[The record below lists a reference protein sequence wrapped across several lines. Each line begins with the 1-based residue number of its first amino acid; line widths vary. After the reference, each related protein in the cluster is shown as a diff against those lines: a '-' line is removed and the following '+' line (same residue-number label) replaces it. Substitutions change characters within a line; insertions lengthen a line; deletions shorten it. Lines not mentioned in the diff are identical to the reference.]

1 MNIKSQTPTIRSY
14 GTPSIYSGA
23 NLWIVNEEEKWV
35 YIDHNGSEHVTDLSA
50 ASGSPYAAINSPNLF
65 KGKGS
70 FQKNLDLLNQR
81 INIIHKELSYWDL
94 YRITDSVLT
103 EESFPAVISGLA
115 VGNSAV
121 INCDT
126 FTYNNQ
132 RYHRGDVIVKIN
144 DSEELWIKS
153 INAGSFMPV
162 GFSENQGLYT
172 LEFEYHEGEGVATTV
187 SGLEIAS
194 EGNSIY
200 GYSYEKDSLGT
211 EHFPIEYIGTGTN
224 ATPIKP
230 VVKSF
235 VLSDNGYEEIVLDG
249 DLIVS
254 SSSTDWVLGLAGKPN
269 DIKIYIQ
276 VK

>member
-14 GTPSIYSGA
+14 GTPSIYGGA
-23 NLWIVNEEEKWV
+23 NLWFIK
-35 YIDHNGSEHVTDLSA
+35 NGYWYFKNYDSEQPDKNRGPVATGDFAPDYSA
-50 ASGSPYAAINSPNLF
+50 TLF
-65 KGKGS
+65 TGKGS
-70 FQKNLDLLNQR
+70 FQRNLDLLNER

-144 DSEELWIKS
+144 DSEEVWIKS
-153 INAGSFMPV
+153 INAGSFMPI

-172 LEFEYHEGEGVATTV
+172 LEFEYQEGEGVATTV
-187 SGLEIAS
+187 SGLQIAS
-194 EGNSIY
+194 VGNSIY
-200 GYSYEKDSLGT
+200 GYSYEKDNLGT
-211 EHFPIEYIGTGTN
+211 EQFPMEYLGTD

-235 VLSDNGYEEIVLDG
+235 ILSNNGYEEIVLDD

-254 SSSTDWVLGLAGKPN
+254 SSSNDWVLNLTGKPG
-269 DIKIYIQ
+269 DKRIYIQ

>member
-14 GTPSIYSGA
+14 GTPSIFNGT
-23 NLWIVNEEEKWV
+23 NLWIVNKDKKWV
-35 YIDHNGSEHVTDLSA
+35 YIDYTGSEHVTDLSA
-50 ASGSPYAAINSPNLF
+50 ESGPYKAINSPSLF
-65 KGKGS
+65 TGKGS
-70 FQKNLDLLNQR
+70 FQNNLNLLNER

-153 INAGSFMPV
+153 INAGSFMPT
-162 GFSENQGLYT
+162 GFSKDESGLYT
-172 LEFEYHEGEGVATTV
+172 LEFKYQEGEGVATTV
-187 SGLEIAS
+187 SGLQIAS

-200 GYSYEKDSLGT
+200 GYSYEKDNLGT
-211 EHFPIEYIGTGTN
+211 EHFPIEYLGTGTD
-224 ATPIKP
+224 ASPIKP

-235 VLSDNGYEEIVLDG
+235 ILSDNGYEEIILDN
-249 DLIVS
+249 DLTVS
-254 SSSTDWVLGLAGKPN
+254 SFSADWVLGLNGKPS
-269 DIKIYIQ
+269 DTTIYIQ

>member
-23 NLWIVNEEEKWV
+23 NLWFIK
-35 YIDHNGSEHVTDLSA
+35 NGYWYFKNYDSEQPDKNKGPAATGDFTPDYSA
-50 ASGSPYAAINSPNLF
+50 TLF
-65 KGKGS
+65 TGKGS
-70 FQKNLDLLNQR
+70 FQRNLDLLNER
-81 INIIHKELSYWDL
+81 INVIHKELSYWDL

-144 DSEELWIKS
+144 DSEEIWIKS
-153 INAGSFMPV
+153 INAGSFKPI
-162 GFSENQGLYT
+162 GFSKDNQGLYT
-172 LEFEYHEGEGVATTV
+172 LEFEYQEGEGVATTV
-187 SGLEIAS
+187 SGLQIAS
-194 EGNSIY
+194 VGNSIY
-200 GYSYEKDSLGT
+200 GYSYEKDNLGT
-211 EHFPIEYIGTGTN
+211 EQFPIEYLGTGTD
-224 ATPIKP
+224 TLIKP

-235 VLSDNGYEEIVLDG
+235 ILSDNGYEEIVLDD

-254 SSSTDWVLGLAGKPN
+254 SSSTDWVLNLAGKPS
-269 DIKIYIQ
+269 DVRIYIQ